1 MCASGRNTLKNV
13 ICFKSNNKKLWT
25 HICKASSKAINSCKF
40 LGRVDGNGVEEKM
53 VNVAMGFIVAILLFF
68 NINLMYSRY
77 VASDDGSLT
86 LKRFTGEN
94 FSFLLLKSLL
104 LH

>member
-1 MCASGRNTLKNV
+1 
-13 ICFKSNNKKLWT
+13 
-25 HICKASSKAINSCKF
+25 
-40 LGRVDGNGVEEKM
+40 M

-68 NINLMYSRY
+68 NINLMYSRH